1 MTDSDDQGTF
11 KIFVDALSQLQDID
25 GSRESIH
32 FPRIVTIG
40 SQSAGKSSVLEA
52 IVGRPFL
59 PRGTDI
65 VTRCPLRVRIH
76 QIKDEEEYCIF
87 DYNNNES
94 APSHKYFDFEEVS
107 KEIERRTESKTN
119 KTKNI
124 SKEEIHLDIFSPNH
138 PGDLQFIDLPGFT
151 KCPVKNQ
158 DDDIEQQIEDLNFS
172 YMKED
177 NTIMLAIH
185 DATQDIAN
193 SDAMKYALGK
203 NFDLKGERSIGVLT
217 KLDNLHSTTD
227 KKRVAD
233 VLDNKTKP
241 LTLGYVGVVNRSQ
254 HDIDEEADFENT
266 DNTIKKVKD
275 WSEFG
280 RVKDKIGV
288 DVLRRTI
295 IKILAERVKKILPEL
310 KQKREDELKDVK
322 EKLHYHGLDDTGE
335 GNIGLLITQLVEK
348 SINKIKINLQG
359 YDTRVTSEELDTGA
373 NLNEIIKKGSIRSS
387 ESART
392 TFSVT
397 EFKKLLE
404 KSIRKVHA
412 IRDNIFPV
420 EIVLEVAVSMLTESY
435 RGPFKKLLNDA
446 TEYLTK
452 DIIKMLDDTL
462 KPYPHFKDLVERIL
476 LQEIEKNKTK
486 AEEYLDVQINIHK
499 RFLNSEHPDFEA
511 LNKDLKEEGNGI
523 RFKNHF
529 NVWFQERIPNR
540 GQEVQKTINEDVS
553 EDNERDVADGFL
565 NIGEKVAM
573 GLGQPGVAMGL
584 GAVRGFVTNLQKD
597 KNDSKVHVNKL
608 PSKPIHEAT
617 THLDLALDYMEIVD
631 KMLVNVIPKVYIMML
646 VMKFM

>member
-1 MTDSDDQGTF
+1 
-11 KIFVDALSQLQDID
+11 
-25 GSRESIH
+25 
-32 FPRIVTIG
+32 
-40 SQSAGKSSVLEA
+40 
-52 IVGRPFL
+52 
-59 PRGTDI
+59 
-65 VTRCPLRVRIH
+65 
-76 QIKDEEEYCIF
+76 
-87 DYNNNES
+87 
-94 APSHKYFDFEEVS
+94 
-107 KEIERRTESKTN
+107 
-119 KTKNI
+119 
-124 SKEEIHLDIFSPNH
+124 
-138 PGDLQFIDLPGFT
+138 
-151 KCPVKNQ
+151 
-158 DDDIEQQIEDLNFS
+158 
-172 YMKED
+172 
-177 NTIMLAIH
+177 MLAIH

-203 NFDLKGERSIGVLT
+203 NFDSNGERSIGVLT

-241 LTLGYVGVVNRSQ
+241 LTLGYVGVINRSQ
-254 HDIDEEADFENT
+254 QDIDEDADFDNT
-266 DNTIKKVKD
+266 DNTIRKVKD

-280 RVKDKIGV
+280 RVKDKIGI

-295 IKILAERVKKILPEL
+295 TKILAERVKKILPEL

-359 YDTRVTSEELDTGA
+359 YDTRVTTEELDTGA
-373 NLNEIIKKGSIRSS
+373 NLNEIIKKGAINSS
-387 ESART
+387 ERART

-397 EFKKLLE
+397 EFKKTLE

-499 RFLNSEHPDFEA
+499 RFLNSEHPDFEG
-511 LNKDLKEEGNGI
+511 LNKSLKEEGNGI

-529 NVWFQERIPNR
+529 DVWFQERIPNR
-540 GQEVQKTINEDVS
+540 GKEITKTMNGQNEDVGG
-553 EDNERDVADGFL
+553 EDNEKDYADGFL
-565 NIGEKVAM
+565 NVGSKVAM
-573 GLGQPGVAMGL
+573 GMGQPVVALGL
-584 GAVRGFVTNLQKD
+584 EQIRHVRGFVTNLQKD
-597 KNDSKVHVNKL
+597 QKDSEVHVNKL
-608 PSKPIHEAT
+608 PSKPSHEAT

-631 KMLVNVIPKVYIMML
+631 KMLVDVIPKVYVMML
-646 VMKFM
+646 VMKFLDFLNGVDENGNTFPSSLLREVMREAYDEERKKQLVMRSHSHQQMIEGLKKRLIVCEKTIKVIEDTNFKLNECT